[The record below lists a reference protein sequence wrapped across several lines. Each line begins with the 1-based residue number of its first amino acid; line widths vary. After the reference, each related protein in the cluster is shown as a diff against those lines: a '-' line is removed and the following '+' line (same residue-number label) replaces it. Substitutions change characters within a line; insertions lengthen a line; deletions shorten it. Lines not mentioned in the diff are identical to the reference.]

1 MRDGSDKELKKSQKI
16 IAMILILLILIYVFY
31 AVYLLIVT
39 PTDTY
44 IIKKG
49 TLSEE
54 ETAIGYI
61 IRNEVVVKED
71 YDNGIYAIA
80 SEGKK
85 VANGE
90 SIFRYYSD
98 NEKDITNKI
107 SELDY
112 KIQELVEQEKKINSA
127 DIKTIENQIE
137 EKIVEINKLNNYKEI
152 QEYKKN
158 IENLISK
165 KIKFIGEET
174 NSKEIKQLIKERNS
188 YENQLKKGS
197 EYQKAPISGIVSYR
211 VDGLEEKLSAN
222 DFSIITEDYL
232 KEIGVKTGEI
242 IGTSDD
248 SGKVIDNFKCYVAIT
263 MNSKSAMN
271 AKVGDSLTLR
281 TADSEENKAKIIQIN
296 EEDEKRTIIFQINK
310 MTDNLVVHRK
320 IAVDVIWWSATGL
333 KVPNQ
338 ALIKEDDDL
347 YYVIRNRAGVQ
358 SKILVKVK
366 ANTDKSSI
374 ITPYSSKELQELGYG
389 EKEIRNYKKINNY
402 DEVILNTEK

>member
-1 MRDGSDKELKKSQKI
+1 MKTKKI

-137 EKIVEINKLNNYKEI
+137 
-152 QEYKKN
+152 
-158 IENLISK
+158 
-165 KIKFIGEET
+165 
-174 NSKEIKQLIKERNS
+174 
-188 YENQLKKGS
+188 
-197 EYQKAPISGIVSYR
+197 
-211 VDGLEEKLSAN
+211 
-222 DFSIITEDYL
+222 
-232 KEIGVKTGEI
+232 
-242 IGTSDD
+242 
-248 SGKVIDNFKCYVAIT
+248 
-263 MNSKSAMN
+263 
-271 AKVGDSLTLR
+271 
-281 TADSEENKAKIIQIN
+281 
-296 EEDEKRTIIFQINK
+296 
-310 MTDNLVVHRK
+310 
-320 IAVDVIWWSATGL
+320 
-333 KVPNQ
+333 
-338 ALIKEDDDL
+338 
-347 YYVIRNRAGVQ
+347 
-358 SKILVKVK
+358 
-366 ANTDKSSI
+366 
-374 ITPYSSKELQELGYG
+374 
-389 EKEIRNYKKINNY
+389 
-402 DEVILNTEK
+402 